1 MNKKLSIFLIL
12 SFLSLQTFS
21 FWHQAEFGFEEHE
34 HDEDVCEIYLYCEQS
49 KDNMSNTALSLQGL
63 KYFTFV
69 FVLERNFLAY
79 LKIYRAISTRA
90 PPQFS

>member
-1 MNKKLSIFLIL
+1 MKKNFLSFLIL

-21 FWHQAEFGFEEHE
+21 FLHQAEFGFEEHE
-34 HDEDVCEIYLYCEQS
+34 HDKNVCEIYLNCKQS
-49 KDNMSNTALSLQGL
+49 KDNMSNAALSLQGL

>member
-12 SFLSLQTFS
+12 SFLSLQTSS
-21 FWHQAEFGFEEHE
+21 FLHQAEFGFEEHE
-34 HDEDVCEIYLYCEQS
+34 HDKNVCEIYLNCKQS
-49 KDNMSNTALSLQGL
+49 KDNMSNAVLSLQGL

-69 FVLERNFLAY
+69 FVLERNFLTY
-79 LKIYRAISTRA
+79 SKIYRAISTRA